1 MKRKIIFVDSTL
13 RDGEETAGVVFALRE
28 KVQIAKMLD
37 EIGVDQIEVGIPI
50 MGGDELEAIKQV
62 VNSNHRASIMAWNRP
77 NIEDIEASI
86 KAGVDAVAISIPT
99 SNIHIANK
107 LSSTPN
113 QVIHDMVGAVGYAKG
128 YGLYISV
135 SAEDASRTDF
145 DFLVRFATAAK
156 DAGADRLRYCDTVG
170 LLDPIT
176 TYERIK
182 ALREAVDI
190 DIEMHTHN
198 NFGMATANAV
208 AGVAAGATH
217 VNITVNGLGERA
229 GNAALEEVAM
239 ALKYVLDYKVSLNTT
254 RFKELSDYVAQAS
267 NREVPAWK
275 AIVGANMFTHSG
287 RYSDGIQRNPHS
299 YEIFDPKEVGASAR
313 QIIIGKHSSAAALKQ
328 KFREYGTEI
337 SDDDANNLLS
347 KVREATISMKRSLF
361 DKELIL
367 IYEEYLSA
375 NKK

>member
-28 KVQIAKMLD
+28 KVQIAKILD
-37 EIGVDQIEVGIPI
+37 EIGVDQIEVGIPV
-50 MGGDELEAIKQV
+50 MGGDEKQAIKQIV
-62 VNSNHRASIMAWNRP
+62 ESNHKASIMAWNRP

-86 KAGVDAVAISIPT
+86 QSGVDAVAISIPT
-99 SNIHIANK
+99 SHIHIANK
-107 LSSTPN
+107 LGSTKE
-113 QVIHDMVGAVGYAKG
+113 QVIHDMVAATSHAKS

-135 SAEDASRTDF
+135 SAEDASRTDM
-145 DFLVRFATAAK
+145 DFLISFAKAAK
-156 DAGADRLRYCDTVG
+156 EAGADRLRYCDTVG

-176 TYERIK
+176 TFQRIK

-217 VNITVNGLGERA
+217 VNATVNGLGERA

-254 RFKELSDYVAQAS
+254 RFTELSNYVAQAS

-275 AIVGANMFTHSG
+275 AVVGSNMFTHSG
-287 RYSDGIQRNPHS
+287 RYSDGISRSP
-299 YEIFDPKEVGASAR
+299 YAYDIFDPREVGLER
-313 QIIIGKHSSAAALKQ
+313 QIIIGKHSSAAAVKQ

-337 SDDDANNLLS
+337 SDDDAQNILAKIQETS
-347 KVREATISMKRSLF
+347 ISLKRSLF
-361 DKELIL
+361 DKELIYL
-367 IYEEYLSA
+367 YEEYLRE
-375 NKK
+375 K

>member
-37 EIGVDQIEVGIPI
+37 EIGIDQIEVGIPI
-50 MGGDELEAIKQV
+50 MGGDELEAIKQIV
-62 VNSNHRASIMAWNRP
+62 ESNHRASIMAWNRP
-77 NIEDIEASI
+77 KIEDIDAAI
-86 KAGVDAVAISIPT
+86 KSGVDAVAISIPT

-107 LSSTPN
+107 LGSTQS
-113 QVIHDMVGAVGYAKG
+113 QVIHDMVAAVGYANS

-145 DFLVRFATAAK
+145 DFLVRFAKAAK
-156 DAGADRLRYCDTVG
+156 EAGANRLRYCDTVG

-208 AGVAAGATH
+208 AGITAGATH
-217 VNITVNGLGERA
+217 VNVTVNGLGERA

-254 RFKELSDYVAQAS
+254 RFRELSDYVAQAS
-267 NREVPAWK
+267 NRQVPVWK
-275 AIVGANMFTHSG
+275 AIVGSNMFTHSG
-287 RYSDGIQRNPHS
+287 RYSDGISRSPHA
-299 YEIFDPKEVGASAR
+299 YEIFDPKEVGLER

-337 SDDDANNLLS
+337 SDEDAQNLLTR
-347 KVREATISMKRSLF
+347 VRETCISLKRSLF
-361 DKELIL
+361 DKELIFL
-367 IYEEYLSA
+367 YEEYLEQKS
-375 NKK
+375 K

>member
-1 MKRKIIFVDSTL
+1 MKRKITFVDSTL

-37 EIGVDQIEVGIPI
+37 EIGVDQIEVGIPV

-62 VNSNHRASIMAWNRP
+62 VESNHRASIMAWNRP

-86 KAGVDAVAISIPT
+86 RSGVDAVAISIPT
-99 SNIHIANK
+99 SHIHIANK
-107 LSSTPN
+107 LGSTPS
-113 QVIHDMVGAVGYAKG
+113 QVVHDMVAATSHAKS

-135 SAEDASRTDF
+135 SAEDASRTDM
-145 DFLVRFATAAK
+145 DFLVRFTKAAK
-156 DAGADRLRYCDTVG
+156 EAGADRLRYCDTVG

-176 TYERIK
+176 TFERIK
-182 ALREAVDI
+182 TLIQAVDI

-217 VNITVNGLGERA
+217 VNVTVNGLGERA

-254 RFKELSDYVAQAS
+254 RFREISDYVAQAS
-267 NREVPAWK
+267 NREVPSWK
-275 AIVGANMFTHSG
+275 AVVGSNMFTHSG
-287 RYSDGIQRNPHS
+287 RYSDGISKSPHA
-299 YEIFDPKEVGASAR
+299 YDIFDPKEVGLER
-313 QIIIGKHSSAAALKQ
+313 QIIIGKHSSAAAVKQ

-337 SDDDANNLLS
+337 SDEDAQKFLS
-347 KVREATISMKRSLF
+347 KIRETTVSLKRALF

-367 IYEEYLSA
+367 LYAEYLEG
-375 NKK
+375 K